1 MNIIKFKKNITVFI
15 KWIISIILL
24 TIIIVCNTIYQKMN
38 LFIRLILSFF
48 ILTLM
53 IFIIL
58 STNKGKNLL
67 SFIYNARIETYK
79 VIWPSYK
86 ETWHTALIITIIVI
100 IMSCLLY
107 ILDNFLIYVISYL
120 TGTRS

>member
-1 MNIIKFKKNITVFI
+1 MNIIEFKKNITIFI
-15 KWIISIILL
+15 KWIVGIILL
-24 TIIIVCNTIYQKMN
+24 IAIIVCNIIYQKIY

-48 ILTLM
+48 ILSLI

-67 SFIYNARIETYK
+67 SFIDNACIETYK

-86 ETWHTALIITIIVI
+86 DTWHTALTITIIVI
-100 IMSCLLY
+100 IISCLIY